1 MIQHAFS
8 KGKPGKLDIK
18 KYQPGVLF
26 YPLVYSQTGDYYQI
40 NNFYVDSVIDVIHKV
55 QCYVNLNSL

>member
-1 MIQHAFS
+1 MIQHAVS

-26 YPLVYSQTGDYYQI
+26 THWFTLKLAIITKLTIFMLIQ
-40 NNFYVDSVIDVIHKV
+40 
-55 QCYVNLNSL
+55 SLMSFIKCSAMLT